1 MVLFCGE
8 DTLTP
13 VVYAPQWM
21 AGVNEHI
28 TTGET
33 GVDESELLICL
44 LCERQTIAALKSQ
57 PELGSITS
65 TWVMKLK

>member
-13 VVYAPQWM
+13 VVNALQWM

-44 LCERQTIAALKSQ
+44 LCERQTIAALKLQ